1 MMFAKQPTSQIDAVR
16 SNAAEY
22 EATLEPMRRKRLGQF
37 FTGLPLGR
45 LLAALAL
52 DPKAKQVLDP
62 MAGHGDL
69 LDAALERAG
78 RRGQALTRV
87 DGVEIDPPTAE
98 ACRARLAVWRD
109 VPGHGNLCI
118 RTGDAFGWEIVR
130 HCPADGYD
138 LVVTNPPYVRYQ
150 ALAAQTEGAGN
161 RSPKDIRRDLLD
173 VIQSRLGVDE
183 RSVWQALI
191 EGYSGLADLSVP
203 AWILAGAFVRP
214 GGVLALVA
222 PATWRSRNYGDTIEY
237 LLTRCFRLEYLVEDT
252 QPGWFSDA
260 LVRTQLVV
268 ARRLSED
275 EARIPLAERQK
286 DARLIITARVSPEAS
301 GQDNLVGTAFPTPDP
316 EWAFA
321 RWMQCAATGDAEQS
335 GGVSCEARPVSE
347 LGQAVA
353 TSLRTRKWFS
363 LVEPRAGGR
372 VFFGGHGDND
382 HTVSVPASIRAIIG
396 REAELHAQLP
406 ESAGIVIG
414 QGLRTGCNGFFYV
427 DLVRELPGEHACVRL
442 GELFGGDEIIVPS
455 NCLMPVLRRQ
465 SKHVGRLRATALTGR
480 TLDLSG
486 WVLPEDVAAIAG
498 SKHLYEREGLPVPR
512 VMPPDLAEYVRRASR
527 TTYANV
533 PGARQIPTLS
543 AVKTNVRMASG
554 RAPRFW
560 YMLPTFARRHR
571 PDAFVPRINQG
582 VPLVEENDTPPV
594 LIDANFSTLWGE
606 LPSWTGPA
614 LCALFN
620 SSWGR
625 ACMETLGT
633 PLGGGALKLE
643 ATQLKQLPIP
653 MLESQDLDRLA
664 IAGRALQNTAAAA
677 LDPVDIFVVEKLL
690 GQKNN
695 SRKIAG
701 INLGLREA
709 AKDLCRSRQRCLP

>member
-1 MMFAKQPTSQIDAVR
+1 MIAKQPANQIDDAR
-16 SNAAEY
+16 FNAAEY
-22 EATLEPMRRKRLGQF
+22 EAALEPVRRKRLGQF

-52 DPKAKQVLDP
+52 DPKAKQVIDP

-98 ACRARLAVWRD
+98 TCRTRLAGWRNVQD
-109 VPGHGNLCI
+109 HGNLCI
-118 RTGDAFGWEIVR
+118 RTGDAFGPEIVR
-130 HCPADGYD
+130 HCAADGYD
-138 LVVTNPPYVRYQ
+138 LVITNPPYVRYQ
-150 ALAAQTEGAGN
+150 ALAAQTEAEGN
-161 RSPKDIRRDLLD
+161 RSPQDIRRDLLH
-173 VIQSRLGVDE
+173 VIQSRLGIDE

-191 EGYSGLADLSVP
+191 KGYSGLADLSVP

-222 PATWRSRNYGDTIEY
+222 PATWRSRNYGDVIEY
-237 LLTRCFRLEYLVEDT
+237 LLARCFRLEYLVEDT
-252 QPGWFSDA
+252 QPGWFSNA

-275 EARIPLAERQK
+275 EARSPLAERLK
-286 DARLIITARVSPEAS
+286 DARLIVTARLSPEAS

-321 RWMQCAATGDAEQS
+321 RWMQRAATGDAEQVA
-335 GGVSCEARPVSE
+335 GVSCEARPVSE

-353 TSLRTRKWFS
+353 ISLRTRKWLS
-363 LVEPRAGGR
+363 SVEPRTGGR

-382 HTVSVPASIRAIIG
+382 HAVSVPSSIRAIIG

-427 DLVRELPGEHACVRL
+427 DLVRELPGEQAYVRL
-442 GELFGGDEIIVPS
+442 GELFGGDEIIVPA
-455 NCLMPVLRRQ
+455 NCLIPVLRRQ
-465 SKHVGRLRATALTGR
+465 SEHAGRPRATALTGR

-486 WVLPEDVAAIAG
+486 WVLPEDAAAIA
-498 SKHLYEREGLPVPR
+498 SSRHLYEREGLPVPR
-512 VMPPDLAEYVRRASR
+512 VMPPDLAAYVRRASR
-527 TTYANV
+527 TAYANA
-533 PGARQIPTLS
+533 PGTRQIPTLS
-543 AVKTNVRMASG
+543 AVKTNVRLTSG

-594 LIDANFSTLWGE
+594 LIDANFSTLWGD
-606 LPSWTGPA
+606 LPAWTGPA

-625 ACMETLGT
+625 ACMEALGT

-653 MLESQDLDRLA
+653 LLESPDLDRLA
-664 IAGRALQNTAAAA
+664 LAGRALQNTGAAARNS
-677 LDPVDIFVVEKLL
+677 VDIFIVERLI

-695 SRKIAG
+695 SRRIAG
-701 INLGLREA
+701 INQDLREA
-709 AKDLCRSRQRCLP
+709 TKDLCRSRQRRLP